1 MLPLSMRLQRA
12 GFRTTFAGYKW
23 INMSLEQGTERV
35 ARQVERVVR
44 RHGGP
49 VHLVGHSL
57 GGIIALH
64 LKRARPD
71 LPIHR
76 IVQFGSPNLG
86 SSVAEAL
93 KDNTLV
99 TWFFGP
105 ILGQLAEDLTLSDKR
120 DPDVAA
126 IAGDEFPVEV
136 TKVFGVTEP
145 NDGLVTVASA
155 WGREA
160 GLRLT
165 APTFHT
171 GLPLS
176 RSVAKATV
184 SFLKTGKAEI
194 PDG

>member
-1 MLPLSMRLQRA
+1 MELD
-12 GFRTTFAGYKW
+12 
-23 INMSLEQGTERV
+23 QGVERVTRHVERV
-35 ARQVERVVR
+35 ARRY
-44 RHGGP
+44 GGP
-49 VHLVGHSL
+49 IHLVGHSL

-64 LKRARPD
+64 LKRERPD

-76 IVQFGSPNLG
+76 VVQFGSPNLG
-86 SSVAEAL
+86 SSIAETL
-93 KDNTLV
+93 KSNSLA

-105 ILGQLAEDLTLSDKR
+105 IVSELAEDLTTSSDR

-136 TKVFGVTEP
+136 TKIFGVSEP
-145 NDGLVTVASA
+145 NDGLVTVRSA
-155 WGREA
+155 WGKEA
-160 GLRLT
+160 GVRLI

-184 SFLKTGKAEI
+184 EFLKTGHAEI
-194 PDG
+194 PDE

>member
-1 MLPLSMRLQRA
+1 MLPLAIRLQRA

-35 ARQVERVVR
+35 TRQVERAVR
-44 RHGGP
+44 RNGGE
-49 VHLVGHSL
+49 S
-57 GGIIALH
+57 
-64 LKRARPD
+64 
-71 LPIHR
+71 
-76 IVQFGSPNLG
+76 
-86 SSVAEAL
+86 L
-93 KDNTLV
+93 KDNSLAK
-99 TWFFGP
+99 WFFGP
-105 ILGQLAEDLTLSDKR
+105 IIGQLAEDLTASDQR

-136 TKVFGVTEP
+136 TKVYGVTEP
-145 NDGLVTVASA
+145 NDGLVTVESA

-176 RSVAKATV
+176 RSVARATV
-184 SFLKTGKAEI
+184 QFLKTGHAEI
-194 PDG
+194 ADD